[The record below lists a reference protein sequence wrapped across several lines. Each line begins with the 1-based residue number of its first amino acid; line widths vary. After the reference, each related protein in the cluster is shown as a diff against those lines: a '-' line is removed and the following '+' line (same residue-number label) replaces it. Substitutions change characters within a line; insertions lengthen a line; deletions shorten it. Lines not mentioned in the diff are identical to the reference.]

1 SIPQDWLVT
10 PPPDSTPDV
19 TSFLETGG
27 LLNVREIEITNTS
40 VDVLLERL
48 ASAEWTT
55 VEVTTAFSRR
65 AIVGHQLV
73 NCLTEKFVDR
83 ALARAA
89 ELDGHLKTGKV
100 VGPLH
105 GLPISLKDQLCIEGV
120 EIIMG
125 KQ

>member
-1 SIPQDWLVT
+1 DWLVT

-55 VEVTTAFSRR
+55 VEVTTVEVTTAFSRR

-83 ALARAA
+83 AFARAA

-105 GLPISLKDQLCIEGV
+105 GLPIFLKDQLCIEGV

-125 KQ
+125 